1 MVRPLG
7 IRIAFEGLASRVE
20 PQRSCPGVCRAR
32 QEEEMDQREHG
43 AGEQRERRVAPR
55 RLGAGRRIVA
65 DRRLSQLPA
74 EEQERIRSLL
84 KSCGLTVPSSFFN
97 REATEDRRRSTDR
110 RFRGNRRTGRDRR
123 AA

>member
-1 MVRPLG
+1 M
-7 IRIAFEGLASRVE
+7 
-20 PQRSCPGVCRAR
+20 PGRQPTAR